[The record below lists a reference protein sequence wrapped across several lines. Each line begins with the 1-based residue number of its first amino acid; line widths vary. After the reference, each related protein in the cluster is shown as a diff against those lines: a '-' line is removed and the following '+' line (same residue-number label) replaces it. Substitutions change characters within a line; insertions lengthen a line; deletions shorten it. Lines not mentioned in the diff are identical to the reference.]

1 MGELR
6 VPAPKNAM
14 VVVLGKKVKC
24 VVVFVVGQIMFSGSI
39 YILLLSIILFNSNEL
54 FSTTELAIKSQNILL
69 VTAHPDDEAMF
80 FAPTILSLSTKHSL
94 GLFHLC
100 LSTGN
105 ADGLGVLRKTELSN
119 SLDVLGIHSDKR
131 QIFDHPYADLFNPLT
146 AF

>member
-6 VPAPKNAM
+6 VPAPKNVM
-14 VVVLGKKVKC
+14 VVLGKKVKC
-24 VVVFVVGQIMFSGSI
+24 VVVFVVLIMFSGSI
-39 YILLLSIILFNSNEL
+39 YILLLSIVLFNSNEL

-94 GLFHLC
+94 GMFHLC

-105 ADGLGVLRKTELSN
+105 ADGLGALRKAELSN
-119 SLDVLGIHSDKR
+119 SLDVLGIHPDKR
-131 QIFDHPYADLFNPLT
+131 QIFDHP
-146 AF
+146 

>member
-14 VVVLGKKVKC
+14 VVVLGKKSGVC
-24 VVVFVVGQIMFSGSI
+24 GCFRYFGQIMFSSPI

-80 FAPTILSLSTKHSL
+80 FAPTILSLIRKQSI

-100 LSTGN
+100 LSSGN
-105 ADGLGVLRKTELSN
+105 ADGLGVIRKAELSS
-119 SLDVLGIHSDKR
+119 SLDVLGIHPDKR
-131 QIFDHPYADLFNPLT
+131 WVFDHP
-146 AF
+146 